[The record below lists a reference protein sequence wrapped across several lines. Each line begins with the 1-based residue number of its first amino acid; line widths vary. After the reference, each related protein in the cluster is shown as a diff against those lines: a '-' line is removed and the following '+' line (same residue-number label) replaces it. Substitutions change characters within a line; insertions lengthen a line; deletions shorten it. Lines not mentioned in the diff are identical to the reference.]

1 MAQYELKLAHLYGNL
16 LNTYG
21 DRGNIM
27 ALKYYGRLLDIEV
40 TSQIVSVGNDFKA
53 ADYDLI
59 VLGAGQK
66 YEQSI
71 VLEDIPTK
79 KAELQAF
86 IEAGK
91 PMLAV
96 GEGFQLL
103 GKYYYDQHQTKVA
116 GAGLLSHHSEQ
127 PTNGEP
133 IQGDLTIKTFN
144 NLEFHGHENHD
155 LETFIG
161 DDQIAL
167 GTVLTGTGNN
177 RTDQSEGAVYK
188 HTFCTN
194 LHTVLDQNGELAK
207 QMLLIA
213 LANKYPDADL
223 TPQEQIVI
231 EPTY

>member
-21 DRGNIM
+21 DLGNIM
-27 ALKYYGRLLDIEV
+27 ALKYYGQLLDIEV
-40 TSQIVSVGNDFKA
+40 TSQIISVGNDFKA
-53 ADYDLI
+53 ADFDLI

-79 KAELQAF
+79 KDELHAF

-103 GKYYYDQHQTKVA
+103 GQSYYDQHQTKVA
-116 GAGLLSHHSEQ
+116 GAGLLSHHSEL
-127 PTNGEP
+127 PANGEP
-133 IQGDLTIKTFN
+133 IQGDLVIKTAAG
-144 NLEFHGHENHD
+144 LEFHGHENHD
-155 LETFIG
+155 LETFLG
-161 DDQIAL
+161 ADQTAL
-167 GTVLTGTGNN
+167 GTVVTGTGNN
-177 RTDQSEGAVYK
+177 RTDQSEGAIYN

-223 TPQEQIVI
+223 TPQEQVII